1 MRREL
6 TKLHLHYEQL
16 IDLAQEFYENEN
28 DFFAE
33 ENLRFFHLF
42 SSRVSRLESI
52 VLTLRESIVQIR
64 ELAHAQLEIRQNK
77 IMTILT
83 IVTTC
88 CMPLTILVGWYGMN
102 FKYMPELYNPL
113 GYPAVIIFALFIFI
127 SAISFFKYKKWL

>member
-1 MRREL
+1 MKMKMTFL
-6 TKLHLHYEQL
+6 QKKTSAFS
-16 IDLAQEFYENEN
+16 I
-28 DFFAE
+28 
-33 ENLRFFHLF
+33 LF